1 MKKTDSDGYFVRLFH
16 PRPSDL
22 ASDQLK
28 PQGEIMKEKQIW
40 FYSDGLKLQ
49 GTFYY
54 PDAGQADETKPDI
67 VVCSGF
73 MGLNN
78 IHPARFARALTEK
91 GYACFGFDYRGFAQS
106 EGTPGRV
113 LLEEQI
119 RDIENAAIFVS
130 MQKKIPDKK
139 TVLIGWGMGAGLV
152 LEAAY
157 AVPDLAG
164 IVSIN
169 GFYNGFRFLKEYRS
183 EAQFKELMAWLQ
195 QQRFEEVT
203 TGKSVRVDPFI
214 IYPLDE
220 VTRGYV
226 DEVLFKTDGFGGDV
240 DIGFA
245 YSLLRYNPEG
255 QLEDLVP
262 DVPLLVVH
270 GENNRL
276 HPLSEAKSLY
286 RKYPGDKTLHIIP
299 RAGHTEW
306 MCDDCKPFQTLVATL
321 LKWLASKVTT

>member
-1 MKKTDSDGYFVRLFH
+1 MDCFVRFFQP
-16 PRPSDL
+16 PRLLMQPN
-22 ASDQLK
+22 QLK
-28 PQGEIMKEKQIW
+28 TKGKIMKEKQAW
-40 FYSDGLKLQ
+40 FYSDGLKLH
-49 GTFYY
+49 GKFYY
-54 PDAGQADETKPDI
+54 PDAGEADEKKPD
-67 VVCSGF
+67 VVICSGF

-91 GYACFGFDYRGFAQS
+91 GYTCFGFDYRGFAQS
-106 EGTPGRV
+106 EGNPGRV

-130 MQKKIPDKK
+130 MQKKNPNKK
-139 TVLIGWGMGAGLV
+139 MVLIGWGMGAGLI
-152 LEAAY
+152 LQAAY

-164 IVSIN
+164 MISIN
-169 GFYNGFRFLKEYRS
+169 GFYNGFRFFKAYRS
-183 EAQFKELMAWLQ
+183 EAEYREFMTWLLQ
-195 QQRFEEVT
+195 QRVAEIT
-203 TGKSVRVDPFI
+203 TGESIRVDPFT

-255 QLEDLVP
+255 QLEQQVP

-276 HPLSEAKSLY
+276 HPLSEAHSLY
-286 RKYPGDKTLHIIP
+286 QKYPGDKTLHIIP

-306 MCDDCKPFQTLVATL
+306 MCDDCEPFQKLVATL
-321 LKWLASKVTT
+321 LTWLASKVAA

>member
-1 MKKTDSDGYFVRLFH
+1 
-16 PRPSDL
+16 
-22 ASDQLK
+22 
-28 PQGEIMKEKQIW
+28 MKEKQIW

-67 VVCSGF
+67 VICSGF

-106 EGTPGRV
+106 EGTPGKV

-130 MQKKIPDKK
+130 MQKKNPDKK

-164 IVSIN
+164 MISIN
-169 GFYNGFRFLKEYRS
+169 GFYNGFRFFKAYRS
-183 EAQFKELMAWLQ
+183 EAEYKKFMAWLL
-195 QQRFEEVT
+195 QQRFEEVK
-203 TGKSVRVDPFI
+203 TGKSVRVDPFK
-214 IYPLDE
+214 IYPLDT

-226 DEVLFKTDGFGGDV
+226 DEVLFKTDGFGGAV

-255 QLEDLVP
+255 QLEQQVP

-270 GENNRL
+270 GEDNRL

-286 RKYPGDKTLHIIP
+286 QKYPGDKTLHIIP

-306 MCDDCKPFQTLVATL
+306 MCDDCKPFQKLIATL
-321 LKWLASKVTT
+321 LTWLESKVAT